1 MQRSQRLKETVQIVC
16 DSQAAFDLKKG
27 MLAFIYNMYIQACA
41 SNESICFD
49 RKYIFFYLLESYGSG
64 FHFKDRERL

>member
-41 SNESICFD
+41 SNELICFD
-49 RKYIFFYLLESYGSG
+49 RK
-64 FHFKDRERL
+64 